1 MSADASP
8 GTTFEV
14 RIDPFPG
21 SELADADADS
31 IPFAVGNSCTITIGG
46 CMGAAEC
53 DDGDACTTDSCNA
66 GSCVNTP
73 SCGISGWARYYH
85 TGSGSEPSTKPVPG
99 VGVDTSGD
107 SVANGTTDSGGLYN
121 AGGHR
126 GSVTVSA
133 LPSWGLLTAGDRTA
147 VSSFDAA
154 QISRFSVGSVAF
166 SSNQQVAGDV
176 SGNGQVTSFDAAKVA
191 QFAVQIINHFDV
203 ATAAGSDWK
212 YLRCDTYNS
221 ATDHN
226 CTTAQYVHP
235 SLSGPVN
242 TDNFYAI
249 LYGDVTG
256 NWSAGGTGALAP
268 LAIETDAWP
277 GQVDREALRARAASL
292 RPRAAD
298 APPAVLGLEGSG
310 LELARGETR
319 DLVLSIEDAD
329 GIEALD
335 LAFHYD
341 PSRIAIRSV
350 RPAGLAAGW
359 ALHSGGDQGRW
370 RGSLFGLLPL
380 QGDGALLVVTV
391 EAIGT
396 RPTPAVPLTVS
407 ASANEG
413 RIPVRLLAPG
423 TPGRG
428 ESRLRKESPPERE
441 R

>member
-1 MSADASP
+1 VA
-8 GTTFEV
+8 
-14 RIDPFPG
+14 
-21 SELADADADS
+21 
-31 IPFAVGNSCTITIGG
+31 G
-46 CMGAAEC
+46 C
-53 DDGDACTTDSCNA
+53 S
-66 GSCVNTP
+66 NTP

-107 SVANGTTDSGGLYN
+107 SVANGTTDSGGLYD
-121 AGGHR
+121 AGGHH
-126 GSVTVSA
+126 GSVTVRA
-133 LPSWGLLTAGDRTA
+133 LPNWGLLSAEDRQA

-154 QISRFSVGSVAF
+154 QISRFSVSSISF
-166 SSNQQVAGDV
+166 SANQQIAGDV

-191 QFAVQIINHFDV
+191 QFAVDLITHFDV
-203 ATAAGSDWK
+203 ATTTGSDWK
-212 YLRCDTYNS
+212 FLRCDTYSS
-221 ATDHN
+221 AANQN
-226 CTTAQYVHP
+226 CTTAEYVHP
-235 SLSGPVN
+235 SLAGPVT

-249 LYGDVTG
+249 LYGDVSG
-256 NWSAGGTGALAP
+256 NWSAGGMGALAP
-268 LAIETDAWP
+268 LAQEADAWP
-277 GQVDREALRARAASL
+277 GAVDREALRARAASL
-292 RPRAAD
+292 RPRSAE
-298 APPAVLGLEGSG
+298 APPAALGLEGSG

-341 PSRIAIRSV
+341 PSRIVIRSV

-359 ALHSGGDQGRW
+359 ALHSGGDKGRW
-370 RGSLFGLLPL
+370 LGSLFGLLPL

-423 TPGRG
+423 TQGRG